1 MNEIVALYKKS
12 SDPAE
17 FAAGYLGYLTRVL
30 AQMDTKSIGKFIE
43 ALVDAR
49 ERGARVYF
57 IGNGG
62 SASTASHFANDLGI
76 GTRTWH
82 KPLRAVSLCDNSAV
96 MTALANDYGYS
107 EIFIRQLQVQMLPG
121 DVVVAISASGN
132 SQNIVDAVRYANSN
146 GATTVGLTGFSG
158 GELGKI
164 SNLVVHAPTNVG
176 EYGPAE
182 DVHMILDHLVGAF
195 LLNFCAVE
203 PD

>member
-1 MNEIVALYKKS
+1 MNEIEKLYHKS
-12 SDPAE
+12 PEPAE
-17 FAAGYLGYLTRVL
+17 FAAGYLGYLAHVL
-30 AQMDTKSIGKFIE
+30 SLMDTNSIGKFIDT
-43 ALVDAR
+43 LVDAR
-49 ERGARVYF
+49 DRGARVYF

-62 SASTASHFANDLGI
+62 SAATASHFANDLGI

-82 KPLRAVSLCDNSAV
+82 KPLRAISLCDNSAV
-96 MTALANDYGYS
+96 MTALANDYGYA
-107 EIFIRQLQVQMLPG
+107 EIFTRQLQVQMAPG

-132 SQNIVDAVRYANSN
+132 SPNIVDAIRYASSN

-164 SNLVVHAPTNVG
+164 ANLVVHAPTNVG

-195 LLNFCAVE
+195 LMNFCAAE
-203 PD
+203 KD